1 VRRKRLSPTLSVGML
16 VLSSIL
22 VLTGCAASPT
32 PQGATGTQTLTPTST
47 PTGTSLQDP
56 REIRGASTAANVN
69 EVIPITTSA
78 KPKLPVTVTDESG
91 ASVTITDASRILA
104 LDVYGTLAETVVG
117 LGLGDALIGRGASNT
132 LASMADLPLVT
143 QNGHDLNGEAILS
156 LAPTLILT
164 DTTVGPAEVQQQLIA
179 SGIPVVFFSPDR
191 SIGLIS
197 GQVKTVAATLGLT
210 AEGTKLATRI
220 EQEVA
225 DATTAIAAMAPA
237 DPAAR
242 LRIAFL
248 YVRGNAGVFFVFGK
262 GMGADDLITGI
273 GGIDVATEAGI
284 TGAKPANSESLLL
297 TNPDLFLVMTDG
309 LESTGGVDGL
319 LARPGVGDTT
329 AGQNRRIVDMS
340 DGQILSFGPS
350 IAGVLTS
357 LATAIYAPTELH

>member
-1 VRRKRLSPTLSVGML
+1 ML
-16 VLSSIL
+16 VLSSVL

-32 PQGATGTQTLTPTST
+32 PSASTASPTPTST
-47 PTGTSLQDP
+47 PTGQSLQDP
-56 REIRGASTAANVN
+56 REIRGASTAAIVD
-69 EVIPITTSA
+69 EVVPITTKA
-78 KPKLPVTVTDESG
+78 TPKLPVTVTDESG
-91 ASVTITDASRILA
+91 ASVTISDASRILA

-164 DTTVGPAEVQQQLIA
+164 DTTVGPSEVQQQLIA

-191 SIGLIS
+191 AIDLIS
-197 GQVKTVAATLGLT
+197 EQVTTVARVLGLE
-210 AEGTKLATRI
+210 AEGQQLATRI
-220 EQEVA
+220 EEEV
-225 DATTAIAAMAPA
+225 DTAVAAIEAMAPA
-237 DPAAR
+237 DPAER

-262 GMGADDLITGI
+262 GMGADGLISGV

-284 TGAKPANSESLLL
+284 TGAKPANSESLLV
-297 TNPDLFLVMTDG
+297 TNPDLFLVMSDG

-329 AGQNRRIVDMS
+329 AGQNRRIVDMG
-340 DGQILSFGPS
+340 DGQLLSFGPS
-350 IAGVLTS
+350 IAAVLTS
-357 LATAIYAPTELH
+357 LATAIYAPSELR